1 MRHSRIILELPWQ
14 NHGNLIPSQ
23 CLMYVH
29 QMANVIVLFGFLV
42 GAMSPRR
49 LACPQLNLLPQAN
62 YARYNSSVI
71 FLTWPCNFHWSFS
84 YVHECC
90 LLACLYLGL
99 SQIISQDTTHLTTNK
114 TLAWSPCKPCFPGAC
129 HYCTALGIL
138 HDHTHTL
145 QASSCA
151 IHQER
156 AGVHTSPPNLLN

>member
-1 MRHSRIILELPWQ
+1 MAESWKPD
-14 NHGNLIPSQ
+14 SVVQ
-23 CLMYVH
+23 CLMNVH
-29 QMANVIVLFGFLV
+29 QMANVSLFCFLV
-42 GAMSPRR
+42 GARR
-49 LACPQLNLLPQAN
+49 QAGVRVHNSNLLPQAS
-62 YARYNSSVI
+62 YARYNSWVI

-114 TLAWSPCKPCFPGAC
+114 TLAWSPCKPYFPGAC

-138 HDHTHTL
+138 HDPTHTL

-151 IHQER
+151 IHQEKGR
-156 AGVHTSPPNLLN
+156 GNSYITTKFVELNSYYL